1 MSVDP
6 TTGRPDPAASGTAPG
21 GGAAAELAGFL
32 GAHRSLVLT
41 GAGISTDSGIP
52 DYRGVHRR
60 AAPPK
65 PMTFQEFVGSEGARR
80 RYWARSAVGW
90 AAMAATRPNPSHAA
104 VTELER
110 LGLTAGVVT
119 QNIDG
124 LHRRA
129 GTRSLVELHGDLAL
143 VTCLRCKTR
152 ETRESFQARLLE
164 LNPAFAGLRAERL
177 PDGDAALPTG
187 LEDGFEVPVC
197 TVCGGVLKPDVIFF
211 GENVPRARVEQAM
224 RWLEG
229 ADALLVLGSS
239 LEVFSGYRF
248 VKAAV
253 VAGKPV
259 AIVNQGPTRGDA
271 AAALRLEAG
280 LGEVLPAAVAL
291 AAGGAA

>member
-1 MSVDP
+1 MNGEP
-6 TTGRPDPAASGTAPG
+6 
-21 GGAAAELAGFL
+21 GAARLAAFL
-32 GAHRSLVLT
+32 AAHRSLILT

-60 AAPPK
+60 DNPPK
-65 PMTFQEFVGSEGARR
+65 PMTFQEFVGSEDARR

-90 AAMAATRPNPSHAA
+90 AAMAATQPNAAHAA

-110 LGLTAGVVT
+110 LGLTTGVVT
-119 QNIDG
+119 QNVDG

-129 GTRSLVELHGDLAL
+129 GTRALVELHGDLAL
-143 VTCLRCKTR
+143 VTCLRCGTR
-152 ETRESFQARLLE
+152 ESRRSFQARLLE
-164 LNPAFAGLRAERL
+164 LNPGFAGLDAERL
-177 PDGDAALPTG
+177 PDGDAALPAE
-187 LEDGFEVPVC
+187 LEGGFEVPVC

-224 RWLEG
+224 RWLEA

-253 VAGKPV
+253 ADGKPV

-271 AAALRLEAG
+271 EAALRLDEG
-280 LGEVLPAAVAL
+280 LGDVLPSAARL
-291 AAGGAA
+291 AADAA